1 MFQVK
6 KIIEAQKSKGV
17 NVVKY
22 MECSALL
29 QTNVKNVFDEAVKL
43 AIAEDE
49 TENPQKTCTIIWGDN
64 VGENRIFHET
74 VTF

>member
-29 QTNVKNVFDEAVKL
+29 QTNVENVFDEAVKL
-43 AIAEDE
+43 AMYGDK
-49 TENPQKTCTIIWGDN
+49 TQRKTCN
-64 VGENRIFHET
+64 IF
-74 VTF
+74 

>member
-43 AIAEDE
+43 AIAADE
-49 TENPQKTCTIIWGDN
+49 TKNPQKNCTII
-64 VGENRIFHET
+64 
-74 VTF
+74 